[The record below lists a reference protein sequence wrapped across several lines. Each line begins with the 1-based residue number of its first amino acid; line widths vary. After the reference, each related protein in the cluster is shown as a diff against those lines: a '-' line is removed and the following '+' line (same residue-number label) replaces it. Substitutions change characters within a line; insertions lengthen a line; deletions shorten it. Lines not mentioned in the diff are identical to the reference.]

1 MMKKRKT
8 ILAILLS
15 TVLTVPSMGGM
26 YVSATALD
34 EQMVAVEQETL
45 EEGAEGAKRW
55 RMNMKEKW
63 RNTATIWNNGRKN

>member
-45 EEGAEGAKRW
+45 EEGAEGAF
-55 RMNMKEKW
+55 
-63 RNTATIWNNGRKN
+63 RNIAGVRRVAQNPQG